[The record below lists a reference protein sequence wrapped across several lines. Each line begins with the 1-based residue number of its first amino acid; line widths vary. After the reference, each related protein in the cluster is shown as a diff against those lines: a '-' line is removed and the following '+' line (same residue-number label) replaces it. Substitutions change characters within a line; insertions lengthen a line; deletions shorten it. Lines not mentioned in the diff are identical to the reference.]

1 MNLPVATYVVPVT
14 EARILRAT
22 KECMMSPFRTAAAL
36 AGLSFTAFALAG
48 CSGTATADGSGS
60 TGPSSASGGS
70 ASGPFKD
77 GTYTALG
84 KYTSPGGPSA
94 VDVKVTLKSDA
105 VTAIKVTPKAENPTA
120 QGYEGKF
127 ASGVGTKVIGKKLSE
142 LNVTKVSGSSL
153 TSQGFDRA
161 IEAIAKQASA

>member
-1 MNLPVATYVVPVT
+1 
-14 EARILRAT
+14 
-22 KECMMSPFRTAAAL
+22 MMSPFRTAAAL
-36 AGLSFTAFALAG
+36 AGLSFTALALAG
-48 CSGTATADGSGS
+48 CSGAATADGSGG
-60 TGPSSASGGS
+60 TDPSSAS
-70 ASGPFKD
+70 ASGPLKD
-77 GTYTALG
+77 GTYSALG
-84 KYTSPGGPSA
+84 RYTSPGGPSA
-94 VDVKVTLKSDA
+94 VDVELTLKSDT

-161 IEAIAKQASA
+161 IEAIEKQASA